1 MKSVSKSSVILFIS
15 IILLIGLSGIF
26 LFRIDLTSDK
36 RFTVSRQT
44 RELMKSVSQPVKV
57 TVYLTGD
64 LNPGFMRLKKST
76 TDMLTELNIYSKGKI
91 TIELKTPVESSTDN
105 KKEIE
110 YSELE
115 KRGMTATSVHDKDK
129 EGKFI
134 QKIIFPWVE
143 LSCNGKIIPVNLLKN
158 NPGLSG
164 DENLNISLE
173 NLEFEL
179 TDAFYRLTK
188 TKIEKIAFLEGHG
201 ELNETETY
209 EASKSLSR
217 YFQIDRGV
225 IGTDAGVLNDY
236 KVVIIAKPTNPFSEK
251 DKYVLD
257 QYLMNGGS
265 LLWLIDGVRIS
276 EKSLTEIGETPAIPY
291 DLNLEDMLFRYG
303 VRINPSLV
311 QDVQCALMPVN
322 VAPTGQKP
330 QFEPIPWVFSP
341 LLLTSGSHPVSRNIS
356 PVQARFASSI
366 DLVGND
372 KNTVKK
378 LLLASSGQSHLLP
391 APGKISMTD
400 LPDVKDRNY
409 FSVSHIPVG
418 VSIEGVFESVFANR
432 IPPVEI
438 VNPAPVKKTSFVTR
452 QIVIADGDIIR
463 NDIQLSGDSIR
474 TLPPGFD
481 RYTSQQFGN
490 NDLIVNSILFLT
502 DNNNRIALRSR
513 TLPLRLLKKN
523 TSTSELTRLKL
534 INVVLPLLLLLLG
547 GVVYHWIRKRRYR

>member
-91 TIELKTPVESSTDN
+91 TIELKTPVESSTDI

-134 QKIIFPWVE
+134 QKI
-143 LSCNGKIIPVNLLKN
+143 IIPVNLLKN

-265 LLWLIDGVRIS
+265 LLWLIDGVRIA

-356 PVQARFASSI
+356 PVQARFASSL

-523 TSTSELTRLKL
+523 TSTSELTRLQL